1 MYMRIEVGVDI
12 IENSRFGPDILADEQ
27 FIGRF
32 FSKVEQEY
40 CNSQSSPGEHYAA
53 RFAAKEAVLK
63 AFSGFGIR
71 IRLWDVEVVLD
82 QLGVPRARVC
92 DVLDDDDYEIKISLS
107 HSGGASVGFAV
118 VCLNDSG

>member
-1 MYMRIEVGVDI
+1 MRIEIGVDI

-27 FIGRF
+27 FIDRF
-32 FSKVEQEY
+32 FSKAEQEY
-40 CNSQSSPGEHYAA
+40 CNAQSSPGEHYAA

-82 QLGVPRARVC
+82 QSGVPRARVC
-92 DVLDDDDYEIKISLS
+92 NVLDDVDFEIKISIS
-107 HSGGASVGFAV
+107 HCGSESIGFAV
-118 VCLNDSG
+118 VCMKAPA